1 VVPGRELALGYIQ
14 EAIFYGPLASLIN
27 SAEIVEGTE
36 IKNPIKSMGD
46 PSIRFLLEL
55 IVLTL
60 NKYNI
65 EKVSFSDEEIKNLIA
80 IREEKERVNIIK
92 EFDNLTDE
100 EKHVELMNK
109 RLGIGKWAVGGTSK
123 IYKYDAEYYDE
134 EREKRL
140 AAGIVEFP
148 GRDQLDPALGRGVDN
163 LGFHNYTDEEL
174 EADGG
179 YDFNQHGDDDMD

>member
-1 VVPGRELALGYIQ
+1 
-14 EAIFYGPLASLIN
+14 
-27 SAEIVEGTE
+27 
-36 IKNPIKSMGD
+36 MGD

-60 NKYNI
+60 DKYNR
-65 EKVSFSDEEIKNLIA
+65 EKMSFDDEEIKNLIA

-92 EFDNLTDE
+92 NFDKLTDE
-100 EKHVELMNK
+100 EKHIELENK

-140 AAGIVEFP
+140 DAGIVEFP
-148 GRDQLDPALGRGVDN
+148 GRDQLDPALGRVVDD
-163 LGFHNYTDEEL
+163 LGFHVYTDAEM

-179 YDFNQHGDDDMD
+179 YDVNQYGDDDRE

>member
-1 VVPGRELALGYIQ
+1 
-14 EAIFYGPLASLIN
+14 
-27 SAEIVEGTE
+27 
-36 IKNPIKSMGD
+36 MGD

-60 NKYNI
+60 DKYNR
-65 EKVSFSDEEIKNLIA
+65 EKMSFNDEEIKNLIA

-92 EFDNLTDE
+92 NFDKLTDE
-100 EKHVELMNK
+100 EKHIELMNK
-109 RLGIGKWAVGGTSK
+109 RLGLGKWAVGGTSK

-148 GRDQLDPALGRGVDN
+148 GRDQMDPASGRVVDD
-163 LGFHNYTDEEL
+163 LGFHVYTDAEL
-174 EADGG
+174 EGDGG
-179 YDFNQHGDDDMD
+179 YDVNQHGDDDNE